1 MDRAKTVA
9 AKGSVMKTS
18 SLVRGLGGL
27 AAVGLLSACELTGTE
42 TTDAPPAAEAQGG
55 TEAVERE
62 TDVDAP
68 ALFSAKET
76 GLWDGRPSFGGV
88 WVAHPDATQ
97 PERVRITN
105 VSTGK
110 TIAGALFRRERD
122 FPGPR
127 IQISSNAAA
136 ALGILAGQPTE
147 LQVIALRRET
157 VTIAPATPKPAP
169 EPEVTEEV
177 IEAAPEVAESKTEPT
192 EADGTEAAALTPAEL
207 RKKKRQEAAAKRKAE
222 REARIKAREE
232 ERARIAAEKEA
243 KKQAEAEARA
253 AAEAAATAQAAAEK
267 AATRPEARPASSDP
281 IAAAAAALD
290 SVENDSPAAVEGPKP
305 PRAPFAQVGV
315 YQTREEADQISAVLS
330 GAGLLPTVV
339 ERRFLNQITYRII
352 VGPAQTQSEYD
363 TFVAQLSALGYD
375 GVKPVRR

>member
-1 MDRAKTVA
+1 
-9 AKGSVMKTS
+9 MKTS
-18 SLVRGLGGL
+18 LVVRGLGGL
-27 AAVGLLSACELTGTE
+27 AAVGLLSACELEGTGTTE
-42 TTDAPPAAEAQGG
+42 APPAAEVQAG
-55 TEAVERE
+55 TEVIERE

-68 ALFSAKET
+68 SIFSANET

-110 TIAGALFRRERD
+110 TVAGALFRRERD

-127 IQISSNAAA
+127 FQISSNAAA

-157 VTIAPATPKPAP
+157 VTITPAEPEPAP

-177 IEAAPEVAESKTEPT
+177 IEAAPEVADT
-192 EADGTEAAALTPAEL
+192 EATDGEGTEAAALTPEEL
-207 RKKKRQEAAAKRKAE
+207 RKKRRQEAAAKRKAE

-232 ERARIAAEKEA
+232 ERARIAAEREA
-243 KKQAEAEARA
+243 KEQAEAEVRA
-253 AAEAAATAQAAAEK
+253 AAEAAAAAAAADAAAEK
-267 AATRPEARPASSDP
+267 AATKPAARPASNDP
-281 IAAAAAALD
+281 IAAAAAALE
-290 SVENDSPAAVEGPKP
+290 SVESEAPAAVEAPKP

-315 YQTREEADQISAVLS
+315 YKTREEADQISAVLS

-339 ERRFLNQITYRII
+339 ERRFLNQISYRII